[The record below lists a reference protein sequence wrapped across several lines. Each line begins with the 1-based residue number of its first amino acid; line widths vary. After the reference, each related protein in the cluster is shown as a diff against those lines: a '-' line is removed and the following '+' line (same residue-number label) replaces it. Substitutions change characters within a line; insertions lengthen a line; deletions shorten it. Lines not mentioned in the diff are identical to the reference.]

1 MAHADQSAL
10 SQENRG
16 ESHGFAPSHLV
27 CKLCGGGCA
36 DADPADSAEY
46 LRWGMY
52 YHVMHVRRDPHGSD
66 PCGYHCHYCY
76 HVAMTFFCDVCDG
89 TAEDLELLRV
99 RFHMKPNDHKAFLAA
114 RHQYVDDVREYF
126 RPASRQ
132 GPASAPASS
141 QAYSGEGFGSSAA
154 ASSQDSATASRD
166 QRRRQ
171 RLWELSSRVPS
182 LRSASSQPDSSIGL
196 KSSAPAPGEGS
207 AMSAPAASQDDGGVL
222 PLAWTS
228 KRPRLQFC
236 SPEYAEKLRPK

>member
-89 TAEDLELLRV
+89 SEEDLELLRA

-114 RHQYVDDVREYF
+114 RHRYIDEVREYF
-126 RPASRQ
+126 RPASSQASAPASSQASSQ

-141 QAYSGEGFGSSAA
+141 QAYEGFGSSAA
-154 ASSQDSATASRD
+154 ASSQDSAMASRD

-171 RLWELSSRVPS
+171 RLGELSSQVPS
-182 LRSASSQPDSSIGL
+182 LRSASSQADSGW
-196 KSSAPAPGEGS
+196 KSSA
-207 AMSAPAASQDDGGVL
+207 SAPAASQDDEGRL

-228 KRPRLQFC
+228 KRPRLQLY
-236 SPEYAEKLRPK
+236 SPEFAETLRPRH